1 MVRVHIIDL
10 DMDGEYVKK
19 LDKYIHFSYLKLVL
33 LTNKFQQKKL
43 YFSRERNVLCYYEK
57 ENRRT
62 DYVPPI
68 MTTPFDFKS
77 NRSVIPRW
85 EEILVFNEQ
94 FNYFT
99 QNKPSCLLMFE
110 ILDTAKSTD
119 VNRPRVQYTSQDTGA
134 GWQRVAWAFLKIV
147 GANKHLN
154 TEKKI
159 RLQLYY
165 TQTQYKNQSTES
177 MIPEIYTIYK
187 NGPRVKYPA
196 SLHVTIKSI
205 LPPSSFQ
212 PGIRSL
218 FSLNQ
223 AQLHSPPDA
232 AHDPEKL
239 SDYEASD
246 SPRLQQLKQES
257 EQKSPDT
264 KGMWSRVAG
273 LPCRVPNDRLLKLNS
288 AKNGCYSLKF
298 STTGSYLACACVE
311 EGNVSPIYIYQIPSG
326 KLVMKFQGHM
336 GLVYEMSW
344 SKGDNYL
351 VTASND
357 ATARVIDVE
366 SRSKTAYKILP
377 HPNFLYT
384 AKFHP
389 NSSDMIVTSGYDKV
403 VRVWTIGGRK
413 KAGQK
418 YGQLLQELFGH
429 VGYVNSSCFSGDGA
443 VLYTADSVG
452 KILAWNCGS
461 VGQGG
466 GKEEFSEWALKE
478 EIDVDELQGQCVNQ
492 IQLQPNQF
500 RLLVH
505 LRENEIK
512 LVDLRL

>member
-1 MVRVHIIDL
+1 
-10 DMDGEYVKK
+10 
-19 LDKYIHFSYLKLVL
+19 
-33 LTNKFQQKKL
+33 
-43 YFSRERNVLCYYEK
+43 
-57 ENRRT
+57 
-62 DYVPPI
+62 
-68 MTTPFDFKS
+68 MTSPFDFKT

-99 QNKPSCLLMFE
+99 QNKPNSLLIFE
-110 ILDTAKSTD
+110 ILDTTIKSTD
-119 VNRPRVQYTSQDTGA
+119 ASRLRVQYTSQDTSA

-147 GANKHLN
+147 GANKNLN

-165 TQTQYKNQSTES
+165 THPHYKNQSTES
-177 MIPEIYTIYK
+177 MIPEVYTIYK

-205 LPPSSFQ
+205 LPPNSFQ

-223 AQLHSPPDA
+223 SQLQA
-232 AHDPEKL
+232 ATEVHD
-239 SDYEASD
+239 SDKASD
-246 SPRLQQLKQES
+246 NETGNSQSIHNLKQES
-257 EQKSPDT
+257 ENKASE
-264 KGMWSRVAG
+264 KAMWSRVSG

-298 STTGSYLACACVE
+298 SNTGSFLACACVE

-326 KLVMKFQGHM
+326 KLTMKFQGHM

-344 SKGDNYL
+344 SKTDKYL

-389 NSSDMIVTSGYDKV
+389 NCSDLIVTSGYDKV
-403 VRVWTIGGRK
+403 IRVWTIGGRK
-413 KAGQK
+413 RMGQK
-418 YGQLLQELFGH
+418 YGQLLQEMFGH
-429 VGYVNSSCFSGDGA
+429 VGFVNSSCFSSDA
-443 VLYTADSVG
+443 SVFYTADSVG
-452 KILAWNCGS
+452 NIFAWNCGLS
-461 VGQGG
+461 GQNGRDEG
-466 GKEEFSEWALKE
+466 FSEWSVRE
-478 EIDVDELQGQCVNQ
+478 NIDVDELQGQCINQ

-505 LRENEIK
+505 LKDNEIK